1 MSLASI
7 ITNPKWYSACKR
19 RAATPASGR
28 WTSTS
33 SQPSVAQGMFENGRQ
48 PRLDVF
54 DRLHRQ
60 PSLDFQIA
68 QLLQIPQRDVRD
80 RQVTEGWDDVLV
92 QRPDAGV
99 AARLLQ
105 ALYHFG
111 FVILLA
117 ELIEGER
124 ALGRGRL
131 AVQAGGGLQHLLT
144 RLLLRHHAKRPQ
156 RKPVNLALD
165 RVVGL

>member
-1 MSLASI
+1 MCSSDLD
-7 ITNPKWYSACKR
+7 CG
-19 RAATPASGR
+19 GR
-28 WTSTS
+28 VE
-33 SQPSVAQGMFENGRQ
+33 PLDNAVAQGMFEDRRQ

-80 RQVTEGWDDVLV
+80 RHVTEGWDDVLV
-92 QRPDAGV
+92 QRPDAGI

-105 ALYHFG
+105 TLYHFG

-124 ALGRGRL
+124 TLGRGR
-131 AVQAGGGLQHLLT
+131 
-144 RLLLRHHAKRPQ
+144 
-156 RKPVNLALD
+156 
-165 RVVGL
+165 